1 MVLRDTAGALFGDSY
16 SKQCDFTHFTECR
29 VSYAYEISVCN
40 IFTGNDSVCAELFR
54 DKKIEELKEQRE
66 QLKSIKEEEIELEQ
80 KVNK

>member
-1 MVLRDTAGALFGDSY
+1 MEYSENDLKNVIAGTNQEVSEEFAL
-16 SKQCDFTHFTECR
+16 K
-29 VSYAYEISVCN
+29 N
-40 IFTGNDSVCAELFR
+40 AELFR